1 MAKRPVISMLEFLR
15 TGVLGE
21 ITCGATTEDVMRV
34 LGEPWY
40 KAQSPFVRN
49 VSWFSYDSLELWF
62 HEETQIISRMTLQRF
77 RPPPKGRYCRLFNG
91 SRLKIPSIPRVNIEP
106 WVLYEGLDVN
116 TLMRYLRTAG
126 LEYAHSQ
133 WKALYVHQ
141 LNLESGV
148 ILFCDPDDS
157 DTPEFNY
164 SDTPGLSYIE
174 FKDELLFKQI
184 ENETW
189 IAR

>member
-21 ITCGATTEDVMRV
+21 ITCGNSTKDVLRAF
-34 LGEPWY
+34 GEPWY
-40 KAQSPFVRN
+40 KARSVFVRN
-49 VSWFSYDSLELWF
+49 SSWFRYDSLELWF

-77 RPPPKGRYCRLFNG
+77 KPAPTGRYRRMFNG
-91 SRLKIPSIPRVNIEP
+91 SRLKIPAIPRMKIEP
-106 WVLYEGLDVN
+106 WVLYQGLDVR
-116 TLMRYLRTAG
+116 TLMSYLKTAK
-126 LEYAHSQ
+126 LDYAHSQ
-133 WKALYVHQ
+133 WKALFVHQ

-148 ILFCDPDDS
+148 VLLCDPADS

-174 FKDELLFKQI
+174 FKDEILWAQI
-184 ENETW
+184 ENEEYL
-189 IAR
+189 R

>member
-1 MAKRPVISMLEFLR
+1 MLEFLR
-15 TGVLGE
+15 TGFLGE
-21 ITCGATTEDVMRV
+21 ITCGATTKDVLQV

-49 VSWFSYDSLELWF
+49 VSWFRYDSLELWF

-77 RPPPKGRYCRLFNG
+77 QPPPRGRYRRLFNG
-91 SRLKIPSIPRVNIEP
+91 SKLRIPSIPRVKIEP

-116 TLMRYLRTAG
+116 TLMRHLKTVG

-148 ILFCDPDDS
+148 VLLCDPDDS
-157 DTPEFNY
+157 DTPQLNY
-164 SDTPGLSYIE
+164 SNTPGLSYIE

-189 IAR
+189 IER